1 MGFLVLLSAILL
13 VYTIGFLPGI
23 GKDGMSVFMGYSP
36 ILKSISFD
44 QIKDINV
51 AEHYNDI
58 ELRINAFG
66 DTYKQ
71 VYEIKDKEQ
80 MIKILDENRLIKG
93 GKNAW

>member
-1 MGFLVLLSAILL
+1 MGFLILLSAILL

-36 ILKSISFD
+36 ILKSIRFD
-44 QIKDINV
+44 QIKDV
-51 AEHYNDI
+51 SLAENYNDI

-71 VYEIKDKEQ
+71 VYEMKDRDEI
-80 MIKILDENRLIKG
+80 IKILSENRLIKG
-93 GKNAW
+93 DKDAW